1 MNVGSSSEC
10 STEQGDCLSCIYL
23 NARSILPKRF
33 DLLAYICCH
42 KVDILAVTETFLDS
56 SISNAPASYLLFHR
70 DRSGHGGGVLIFV
83 RDSLQVTPHNDLSSF
98 CDELPLAG
106 SLYLFWTCFLWSFFI
121 IHQIRVLITLWL

>member
-1 MNVGSSSEC
+1 MKIMNKHNSIPTVSEC

-56 SISNAPASYLLFHR
+56 SISNAEFCPASYLLFHH

-83 RDSLQVTPHNDLSSF
+83 CDSLQVTPRNDLS
-98 CDELPLAG
+98 DELEG
-106 SLYLFWTCFLWSFFI
+106 SVTHLKY
-121 IHQIRVLITLWL
+121 RRTLM